1 MGNTGMLMIGV
12 SRFIYGEGASLRLP
26 EEIKRYADSAFF
38 VGGSITLPLIRD
50 KVEEKLKEEEIAV
63 KWNLMDEPNSV
74 DFAER
79 LSKKAIEEKAGV
91 IVAVGGGKCMDL
103 CKVISDMSCLPLIT
117 VPTSVA
123 TCAASSAVSIMYT
136 KDTGSYDC
144 SIPKE
149 KEVDSVIA
157 DLDIIGNS
165 PKRLFASG
173 ILDSI
178 AKLPEIVNGRPDM
191 KYPAV
196 SIFKKMAYMNSTF
209 IYDFLTNYGLKVYKD
224 PQADK
229 ELLRD
234 LVLVNL
240 IITSM
245 VSGFSSG
252 SDQLA
257 VAHGLY
263 DGMRKYFPKESK
275 GALHGEIVAVGVLMQ
290 MRFNKDTEEE
300 YQKILNLMKEM
311 NMPTK
316 LEALGV
322 EPSAENIAKLK
333 EWNIMKNNITEKTDL
348 ERLDNAFQEII

>member
-1 MGNTGMLMIGV
+1 MGEMLKIGV
-12 SRFIYGEGASLRLP
+12 GRFVYGEGVVMTLP
-26 EEIKRYADSAFF
+26 DEIKRYGMKAFLL
-38 VGGSITLPLIRD
+38 GGKTTLPMVRE
-50 KVEEKLKEEEIAV
+50 KVEAGIVAAGIDAD
-63 KWNLMDEPNSV
+63 WNLMDEPNSV

-79 LSKKAIEEKAGV
+79 LAAKAVEQSAEV
-91 IVAVGGGKCMDL
+91 VVAIGGGKCMDL
-103 CKVISDMSCLPLIT
+103 SKVVSDMAKIPLIT

-123 TCAASSAVSIMYT
+123 TCAGSSAVSIMYT

-157 DLDIIGNS
+157 DLEIIGDS

-178 AKLPEIVNGRPDM
+178 AKLPEIVNGRADM
-191 KYPAV
+191 TYPRV

-209 IYDFLTNYGLKVYKD
+209 IYDFLTTYGVQVYEDPKKD
-224 PQADK
+224 PT
-229 ELLRD
+229 LLRD
-234 LVLVNL
+234 LVLINL

-263 DGMRKYFPKESK
+263 DGTRKFFPQESK
-275 GALHGEIVAVGVLMQ
+275 EALHGEIVAVGVLMQ
-290 MRFNKDTEEE
+290 MRFNRDSEEE
-300 YQKILNLMKEM
+300 YQKVLHMMETM
-311 NMPTK
+311 HMPTK
-316 LEALGV
+316 LKELGV
-322 EPSAENIAKLK
+322 EPTAENIAKLK
-333 EWNIMKNNITEKTDL
+333 EYNIMKNNIVREEDL
-348 ERLDNAFQEII
+348 ARLDIAFEEIV

>member
-1 MGNTGMLMIGV
+1 MVKTGMLMIGV
-12 SRFIYGEGASLRLP
+12 SRFIYGEGAVEKLP
-26 EEIKRYADSAFF
+26 EEIKRYAGRAFL
-38 VGGSITLPLIRD
+38 VGGSTTLPLIRN
-50 KVEEKLKEEEIAV
+50 KVGGKLDEEGIKTG
-63 KWNLMDEPNSV
+63 WNLMDEPNSV
-74 DFAER
+74 DFAKR
-79 LSKKAIEEKAGV
+79 LSDKAKEEQAGV
-91 IVAVGGGKCMDL
+91 IVAIGGGKCMDL
-103 CKVISDMSCLPLIT
+103 CKVVSDMSRLPLIT

-157 DLDIIGNS
+157 DLDIIGDS

-178 AKLPEIVNGRPDM
+178 AKLPEIVNGRADM
-191 KYPAV
+191 EYPAV
-196 SIFKKMAYMNSTF
+196 SVFKRMAYMNSTF
-209 IYDFLTNYGLKVYKD
+209 IYSFLTNYGVKVYENPK
-224 PQADK
+224 ADR

-234 LVLVNL
+234 LTLVNL

-290 MRFNKDTEEE
+290 MRFNGDTEEE
-300 YQKILNLMKEM
+300 YRKILNLMKRME
-311 NMPTK
+311 MPTK
-316 LEALGV
+316 LNELGV
-322 EPSAENIAKLK
+322 EPSAENIEKLK
-333 EWNIMKNNITEKTDL
+333 EWNIMKNNITEKEDL
-348 ERLDNAFQEII
+348 ERLDVAFGEVI